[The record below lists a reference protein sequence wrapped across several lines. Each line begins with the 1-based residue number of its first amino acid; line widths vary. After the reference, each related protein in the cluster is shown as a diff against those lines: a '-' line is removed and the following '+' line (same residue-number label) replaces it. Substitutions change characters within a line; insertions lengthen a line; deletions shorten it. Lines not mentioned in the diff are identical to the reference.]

1 MLQKL
6 QRFGGAM
13 LMPSVLF
20 AFAGLVVGLTSILKN
35 PNLVGNI
42 AEQGTLW
49 YHFWVVVEEGGWTL
63 FRQMP
68 VVFALGIP
76 IGLAKKANGRAA
88 LETFV
93 IYMTFNYFINA
104 FLTQFSFFGID
115 MSMDKIPEITM
126 IAGVKTLDTS
136 IIGSIL
142 IAGISVYLHNKYFD
156 KKLPELLGIFQ
167 GTSFVI
173 ILGFLLMIPVA
184 FGTAIIWPKVQLG
197 IAALQGFLKGAG
209 VAGVFSY
216 TLLERLLIPTGL
228 HHFIYGPFMFGPAVV
243 ENGITAYW
251 ATHIQE
257 FAAAAEPLKE
267 IFPQGGFALHGNSKV
282 FGLPAAAL
290 AMYVT
295 SKSSKKKI
303 VAGLLIPAAL
313 TGFLTGITEPIE
325 FTFLFAAPVLFV
337 AHAILGACMSSLMY
351 VFGVV
356 GNFGSGLIDFL
367 AINWLPMFSN
377 HSAQVIVQIGIGL
390 IFSVIYFFVFRFLI
404 LKLNLKTPGRE
415 EEEEETKLYSKKEYR
430 ERESQKSS
438 QAKTTD
444 EENYLEQAKMILEAL
459 GGKENIAE
467 VTNCVTRLRVTVKDE
482 TLIQADKDFKKAGAK
497 GVVRNGKSFQV
508 IIGFSVG
515 QVRAAFDSLL

>member
-1 MLQKL
+1 
-6 QRFGGAM
+6 
-13 LMPSVLF
+13 
-20 AFAGLVVGLTSILKN
+20 
-35 PNLVGNI
+35 
-42 AEQGTLW
+42 
-49 YHFWVVVEEGGWTL
+49 
-63 FRQMP
+63 
-68 VVFALGIP
+68 
-76 IGLAKKANGRAA
+76 
-88 LETFV
+88 
-93 IYMTFNYFINA
+93 
-104 FLTQFSFFGID
+104 
-115 MSMDKIPEITM
+115 MSMDKIPGITM

-257 FAAAAEPLKE
+257 FAAAVEPLKE

-337 AHAILGACMSSLMY
+337 VHAILGACMSSLMY

>member
-1 MLQKL
+1 
-6 QRFGGAM
+6 
-13 LMPSVLF
+13 
-20 AFAGLVVGLTSILKN
+20 
-35 PNLVGNI
+35 
-42 AEQGTLW
+42 
-49 YHFWVVVEEGGWTL
+49 
-63 FRQMP
+63 
-68 VVFALGIP
+68 
-76 IGLAKKANGRAA
+76 
-88 LETFV
+88 
-93 IYMTFNYFINA
+93 
-104 FLTQFSFFGID
+104 
-115 MSMDKIPEITM
+115 
-126 IAGVKTLDTS
+126 
-136 IIGSIL
+136 
-142 IAGISVYLHNKYFD
+142 
-156 KKLPELLGIFQ
+156 
-167 GTSFVI
+167 
-173 ILGFLLMIPVA
+173 
-184 FGTAIIWPKVQLG
+184 
-197 IAALQGFLKGAG
+197 
-209 VAGVFSY
+209 
-216 TLLERLLIPTGL
+216 
-228 HHFIYGPFMFGPAVV
+228 
-243 ENGITAYW
+243 
-251 ATHIQE
+251 
-257 FAAAAEPLKE
+257 
-267 IFPQGGFALHGNSKV
+267 
-282 FGLPAAAL
+282 
-290 AMYVT
+290 MYVT